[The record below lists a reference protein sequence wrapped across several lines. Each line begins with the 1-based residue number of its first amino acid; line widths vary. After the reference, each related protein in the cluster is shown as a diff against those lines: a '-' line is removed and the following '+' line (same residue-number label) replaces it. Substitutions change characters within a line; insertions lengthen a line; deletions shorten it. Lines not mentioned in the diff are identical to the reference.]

1 MISFVSRNLKV
12 FFRDK
17 TAVFFS
23 LLAVL
28 IVLGLYIFFLGDVWV
43 DSFPNIKGVKNLMNC
58 WIIAGLIGVTSVTA
72 NMGAFGTMIE
82 DKSKNKIK
90 DFYVSPIKKSKTVG
104 GYIISSFIVGSMMSV
119 VTLIISQIYLVYSGV
134 DVLNFKELT
143 EVFLIILMTS
153 LSNSAMILFIVSL
166 FSSEKAFSTASTIV
180 GTLIGFITGIYL
192 PISMLPDSVQI
203 IVKLFP
209 TSHGISILRQIFM
222 KKQMDISFADVP
234 TNYINEF
241 KESMGVVYY
250 INDKLVSNTTS
261 VFILIASTIIFFF
274 LAVLILY
281 KKKK

>member
-28 IVLGLYIFFLGDVWV
+28 IVLGLYIFFLGDVWI

-90 DFYVSPIKKSKTVG
+90 DFYVSPIKKSKIVG

-166 FSSEKAFSTASTIV
+166 FNSEKAFSTASTIV

-222 KKQMDISFADVP
+222 KKQMDLSFADIP
-234 TNYINEF
+234 TNYIDEF

-250 INDKLVSNTTS
+250 INDKLVSNTAS

>member
-23 LLAVL
+23 LLAVF
-28 IVLGLYIFFLGDVWV
+28 IVLGLYVFFLGDVWV
-43 DSFPNIKGVKNLMNC
+43 KSFPNIKGVKNLMNC
-58 WIIAGLIGVTSVTA
+58 WIMAGLIGVTSVTA
-72 NMGAFGTMIE
+72 NMGAFGTMTE

-90 DFYVSPIKKSKTVG
+90 DFYVSPIKKFKIVG

-119 VTLIISQIYLVYSGV
+119 LTLIISQIYLAYSGV
-134 DVLNFKELT
+134 DVLNFKELI
-143 EVFLIILMTS
+143 EVFLVILITS

-166 FSSEKAFSTASTIV
+166 FNSEKAFSTASTIV

-222 KKQMDISFADVP
+222 KKQMDISFADIP
-234 TNYINEF
+234 TNYIDEF

-261 VFILIASTIIFFF
+261 IFILIVSTIIFFF
-274 LAVLILY
+274 LAVLVLY
-281 KKKK
+281 RKKK

>member
-58 WIIAGLIGVTSVTA
+58 WIMAGLIGVTSVTA

-90 DFYVSPIKKSKTVG
+90 DFYVSPIKKSKIVG

-143 EVFLIILMTS
+143 EVFLIILITS

-261 VFILIASTIIFFF
+261 IFILIASTIIFFS

>member
-90 DFYVSPIKKSKTVG
+90 DFYVSPIKKSKIVG

-250 INDKLVSNTTS
+250 INDKLVSNTAS
-261 VFILIASTIIFFF
+261 VFILIASTIIFFS

>member
-58 WIIAGLIGVTSVTA
+58 WIMAGLIGVTSVTA

-90 DFYVSPIKKSKTVG
+90 DFYVSPIKKSKIVG

-119 VTLIISQIYLVYSGV
+119 VTLIMSQIYLVYSGV

-250 INDKLVSNTTS
+250 INDKLVSNTAS

>member
-58 WIIAGLIGVTSVTA
+58 WIMAGLIGVTSVTA

-90 DFYVSPIKKSKTVG
+90 DFYVSPIKKSKIVG

-119 VTLIISQIYLVYSGV
+119 VTLIMSQIYLVYSGV

-222 KKQMDISFADVP
+222 KKQIDISFADVP

-250 INDKLVSNTTS
+250 INDKLVSNTAS

>member
-28 IVLGLYIFFLGDVWV
+28 IVLGLYIFFLGDVWI

-90 DFYVSPIKKSKTVG
+90 DFYVSPIKKSKIVG

-250 INDKLVSNTTS
+250 INDKLVSNTAS
-261 VFILIASTIIFFF
+261 VFILIASTIIFFS

>member
-28 IVLGLYIFFLGDVWV
+28 IVLGLYIFFLGDVWI

-90 DFYVSPIKKSKTVG
+90 DFYVSPIKKSKIVG

-134 DVLNFKELT
+134 YVLNFKELT
-143 EVFLIILMTS
+143 EVFLVILMTS

-250 INDKLVSNTTS
+250 INDKLVSNTAS

>member
-90 DFYVSPIKKSKTVG
+90 DFYVSPIKKSKIVG
-104 GYIISSFIVGSMMSV
+104 GYNISSFIVGSMMSV

-281 KKKK
+281 KNKK

>member
-90 DFYVSPIKKSKTVG
+90 DFYVSPIKKSKIVG

-261 VFILIASTIIFFF
+261 ISILIASTIIFFF

>member
-58 WIIAGLIGVTSVTA
+58 WIIAELIGVTSVTA

-90 DFYVSPIKKSKTVG
+90 DFYVLPIKKWKIVG

>member
-28 IVLGLYIFFLGDVWV
+28 IVLGLYIFFLGDVWI

-90 DFYVSPIKKSKTVG
+90 DFYVSPIKKSKIVG

-119 VTLIISQIYLVYSGV
+119 LTLIISQIYLAYSGV
-134 DVLNFKELT
+134 DVLNFKELI
-143 EVFLIILMTS
+143 EVFLVILITS

-166 FSSEKAFSTASTIV
+166 FNSEKAFSTASTIV

-222 KKQMDISFADVP
+222 KKQMDISFADIP
-234 TNYINEF
+234 TNYIDEF
-241 KESMGVVYY
+241 KESMGVIYY
-250 INDKLVSNTTS
+250 INDKLISNTTS
-261 VFILIASTIIFFF
+261 IFILIVSTIIFFS
-274 LAVLILY
+274 LAVLVLY
-281 KKKK
+281 RKKK

>member
-28 IVLGLYIFFLGDVWV
+28 IVLGLYIFFLGDVWI

-90 DFYVSPIKKSKTVG
+90 DFYVSPIKKSKIVG

>member
-28 IVLGLYIFFLGDVWV
+28 IVLGLYIFFLGDVWI

-90 DFYVSPIKKSKTVG
+90 DFYVLPIKKSKIVG

-166 FSSEKAFSTASTIV
+166 FNSQKAFSTASSII

>member
-28 IVLGLYIFFLGDVWV
+28 IVLGLYIFFLGDVWI

-90 DFYVSPIKKSKTVG
+90 DFYVSPIKKSKIVG

-261 VFILIASTIIFFF
+261 IFILIASTIIFFS

>member
-28 IVLGLYIFFLGDVWV
+28 IVLGLYIFFLGDVWI

-58 WIIAGLIGVTSVTA
+58 WIIAELIGVTSVTA

-90 DFYVSPIKKSKTVG
+90 DFYVLPIKKWKIVG

-250 INDKLVSNTTS
+250 INDKLVSNTAS

>member
-28 IVLGLYIFFLGDVWV
+28 IILGLYIFFLGDVWV

-90 DFYVSPIKKSKTVG
+90 DFYVSPIKKSKIVG

>member
-28 IVLGLYIFFLGDVWV
+28 IVLGLYIFFLGDVWI

-90 DFYVSPIKKSKTVG
+90 DFYVSPIKKSKIVG

-119 VTLIISQIYLVYSGV
+119 VTLIMSQIYLVYSGV

-250 INDKLVSNTTS
+250 INDKLVSNTAS

>member
-43 DSFPNIKGVKNLMNC
+43 ASFPNIKGVKNLMNC
-58 WIIAGLIGVTSVTA
+58 WIIAELIGVTSVTA

-90 DFYVSPIKKSKTVG
+90 DFYVSPIKKFKIVG
-104 GYIISSFIVGSMMSV
+104 GYVISSFIVGSMMSV

-261 VFILIASTIIFFF
+261 IFILIASTIIFFF

>member
-1 MISFVSRNLKV
+1 MITFINRNLKM

-23 LLAVL
+23 LLAVF
-28 IVLGLYIFFLGDVWV
+28 IVLGLYIVFLGDVWV
-43 DSFPNIKGVKNLMNC
+43 DSFKEIKGAKNLMNC
-58 WIIAGLIGVTSVTA
+58 WIMAGLIGVTSVTA
-72 NMGAFGTMIE
+72 NIGAFGIMVE

-90 DFYVSPIKKSKTVG
+90 DFIVSPMKNYKIMG
-104 GYIISSFIVGSMMSV
+104 GYILSSFIVGSIMSIIA
-119 VTLIISQIYLVYSGV
+119 LIISQAYLLYS
-134 DVLNFKELT
+134 KAELLSFNQLI
-143 EVFLIILMTS
+143 EVVIIILLTT

>member
-90 DFYVSPIKKSKTVG
+90 DFYVLPIKKSKIVG

-222 KKQMDISFADVP
+222 KKQMDISFANIP
-234 TNYINEF
+234 TNYIDEF

-261 VFILIASTIIFFF
+261 IFILIASTIIFFF

>member
-23 LLAVL
+23 LLAVF
-28 IVLGLYIFFLGDVWV
+28 IVLGLYVFFLGDVWV
-43 DSFPNIKGVKNLMNC
+43 ESFPNIKGVKNLMNC
-58 WIIAGLIGVTSVTA
+58 WIMAGLIGVTSVTA

-90 DFYVSPIKKSKTVG
+90 DFYVSPIKKSKIVG

-119 VTLIISQIYLVYSGV
+119 LTLIISQIYLAYSGV
-134 DVLNFKELT
+134 DVLNFKELI
-143 EVFLIILMTS
+143 EVFLVILITS

-166 FSSEKAFSTASTIV
+166 FNSEKAFSTASTIV

-192 PISMLPDSVQI
+192 PISILPDSVQI

-222 KKQMDISFADVP
+222 KKQMDISFADIS
-234 TNYINEF
+234 TNYIDEF

-261 VFILIASTIIFFF
+261 IFILIASTIIFFF
-274 LAVLILY
+274 LAVLVLY
-281 KKKK
+281 RKKK